1 MIPSWSQFT
10 PERLKERKA
19 QINADAAW
27 AKETWE
33 AKGGDKAAHTFKP
46 DFKGQSY
53 EQQLRG
59 DKEAK

>member
-1 MIPSWSQFT
+1 MIPNGTQFSDSAKS
-10 PERLKERKA
+10 RRA
-19 QINADAAW
+19 QIDADATW

-53 EQQLRG
+53 EQQMR
-59 DKEAK
+59 DKKTK

>member
-1 MIPSWSQFT
+1 MIPNGTQFSKKASDL
-10 PERLKERKA
+10 RA
-19 QINADAAW
+19 QIDADAKW

-33 AKGGDKAAHTFKP
+33 AKGGDKAAHKFKP

-59 DKEAK
+59 DKEAQ